1 METFETLNAEIWAIS
16 PDEIERL
23 EKMRTEESLVIP
35 LLLDPELEITK
46 QLGLVNDKGNLP
58 HPTAIVIESDGTVSY
73 LRVDEDVT
81 KRPSNKE
88 LIEALEASKSAS

>member
-1 METFETLNAEIWAIS
+1 MQAFETLNAEIWAIS
-16 PDEIERL
+16 PDETERL
-23 EKMRTEESLVIP
+23 EKMRAKENLDIP

-58 HPTAIVIESDGTVSY
+58 HPAAIVIEPDGTVSY
-73 LRVDEDVT
+73 LRIDEDYS

-88 LIEALEASKSAS
+88 LLDALEASKSAS